1 MQEYVWYTLAYPTLP
16 FKGNTLLLDNFN
28 TAIYCNN
35 VCGQDTADLVQVYIM
50 YMMDNMDMLD
60 SLNILDILDMVPHTD
75 TGSQFHIFARRS
87 RREEEIGKCCRKL
100 NTYSI
105 LFPARRFLMNN
116 QRNSPLY

>member
-1 MQEYVWYTLAYPTLP
+1 
-16 FKGNTLLLDNFN
+16 
-28 TAIYCNN
+28 
-35 VCGQDTADLVQVYIM
+35 M
-50 YMMDNMDMLD
+50 YMMDNMNVLD
-60 SLNILDILDMVPHTD
+60 SLNILDLLDILDILDMVPHTD
-75 TGSQFHIFARRS
+75 TGSQFDIFARRS